1 MGLRAYGKYGDAGD
15 KLSQAIRTGRISHA
29 YIIEGDHN
37 VDKLGFAMEFV
48 KALLC
53 PEDPGEG
60 CGLCST
66 CRRVE
71 NGNYEDLYLVQPDR
85 DDKKATLSIKDADI
99 EELQANLKMK
109 PTGGDRNIAII
120 DGCDGMTPRAQNRF
134 LKTLEEPAPGTVIL
148 LLSEN
153 MENLLPTIRSRC
165 VHYRLNTPA
174 DAGEL
179 PMLQLAEDLL
189 DMVWRNEFFYD
200 MKERLDQEIT
210 DRKSAYAFLD
220 AMETAMGNALRK
232 GNSTSGDD
240 YLIYGVQWIEK
251 TRANK
256 RRNVGFKYA
265 IRYLILKLEEYKW

>member
-174 DAGEL
+174 DAGGL
-179 PMLQLAEDLL
+179 PMLQLAWDLL
-189 DMVWRNEFFYD
+189 DMDSRYVIFFE
-200 MKERLDQEIT
+200 MLE
-210 DRKSAYAFLD
+210 SF
-220 AMETAMGNALRK
+220 
-232 GNSTSGDD
+232 
-240 YLIYGVQWIEK
+240 YL
-251 TRANK
+251 
-256 RRNVGFKYA
+256 
-265 IRYLILKLEEYKW
+265 

>member
-153 MENLLPTIRSRC
+153 KENLLPTIRSRC

-189 DMVWRNEFFYD
+189 DMVRRNEFFYD

-251 TRANK
+251 TRANI

>member
-99 EELQANLKMK
+99 EELQANLKMT

-120 DGCDGMTPRAQNRF
+120 YGCDGMTPRAQNRF

-251 TRANK
+251 TRANI

>member
-1 MGLRAYGKYGDAGD
+1 MGLRAYGKYGSAGD

-251 TRANK
+251 TRANI